1 MQKLVEM
8 GMEEGLRSAMGQL
21 DGVLA
26 EPAPR
31 EAARAG

>member
-1 MQKLVEM
+1 MRQLVEM

-26 EPAPR
+26 APAS
-31 EAARAG
+31 

>member
-1 MQKLVEM
+1 MQQLLEM

-26 EPAPR
+26 GTAPQ
-31 EAARAG
+31 AAERAG